1 MFTSG
6 STGRPKGVVVSHAG
20 VVNRLGWMQER
31 LGLVAGEGVLQKTSF
46 GFDVS
51 VWEFFWPLLY
61 GGVLVL
67 ARPGG
72 QRDAAYL
79 AGLIEAEGVR
89 VAHFVP
95 SMLEV
100 FLAEPAAV
108 RCGGL
113 RWVVC
118 SGEALPVHVMR
129 RFFEVLGG
137 VGLEN
142 YYGPTEAS
150 VDVTAWRCCP

>member
-1 MFTSG
+1 M
-6 STGRPKGVVVSHAG
+6 
-20 VVNRLGWMQER
+20 
-31 LGLVAGEGVLQKTSF
+31 
-46 GFDVS
+46 
-51 VWEFFWPLLY
+51 WEFFWPLLY

-108 RCGGL
+108 RCGGCGGWCV
-113 RWVVC
+113 RV
-118 SGEALPVHVMR
+118 R
-129 RFFEVLGG
+129 RC
-137 VGLEN
+137 
-142 YYGPTEAS
+142 
-150 VDVTAWRCCP
+150 RCM